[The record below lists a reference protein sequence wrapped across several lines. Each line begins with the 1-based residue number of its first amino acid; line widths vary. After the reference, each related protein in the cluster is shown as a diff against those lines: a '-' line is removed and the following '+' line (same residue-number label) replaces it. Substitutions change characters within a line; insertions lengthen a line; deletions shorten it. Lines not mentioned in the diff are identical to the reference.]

1 MASAARRDVAG
12 YDAPLLAC
20 VTRQAPAATARIVN
34 GKCEAWGC
42 IQSPQAARDR
52 IAKRLGLSAEN
63 VKVNVTLLGGGFG
76 RKSKPDFMIEAAVL
90 SKAMGGAPV
99 KVTWTREDDLH
110 NSYYHTVS
118 VERLEAGLD
127 AGGKPVAW
135 LHRTVAPSIMSTF
148 NPEAKNEAPFEL
160 GMTRSEE
167 HTSELQSLAY
177 LVCRLLLEKKK

>member
-1 MASAARRDVAG
+1 TWAAMQGRKALKIVWDDGPNAAYDSAAFKATLEDTAHKPGKVVRSDGDFDAGMGAAARRL
-12 YDAPLLAC
+12 DAEYYVPHLAHA
-20 VTRQAPAATARIVN
+20 TMEPPAATARIVQ

-52 IAKRLGLSAEN
+52 IAKRLGMSVEN

-90 SKAMGGAPV
+90 SKAMAGAPV

-118 VERLEAGLD
+118 VEHLEA
-127 AGGKPVAW
+127 
-135 LHRTVAPSIMSTF
+135 R
-148 NPEAKNEAPFEL
+148 
-160 GMTRSEE
+160 
-167 HTSELQSLAY
+167 
-177 LVCRLLLEKKK
+177 